1 MISCKSSSDN
11 HYPKAARR
19 GLEMNVLE
27 YRARQRDEQDRRAM
41 FQRYQT
47 LDPFNTFV
55 VDESS
60 FSGKEVRRRRGRTPR
75 GDPASTSRIM
85 YTRTGT
91 VSPTF
96 IGCADING
104 FITSACC
111 LVTDQ
116 TVDGELFRNYMLDH
130 LGPLIAQRARSGSI
144 PAVIIDNA

>member
-1 MISCKSSSDN
+1 
-11 HYPKAARR
+11 
-19 GLEMNVLE
+19 MNVLE

-144 PAVIIDNA
+144 PAVIFRV